1 MNNPSPKPSTQNAIS
16 LTVVAATLL
25 WFFSCDS
32 SPTRPY
38 KHNSVSD
45 SYYTIPAIIINNNWK
60 DTIAFV
66 ADTLSWEQVQRI
78 KQLRDESHKW
88 EIKIDGNIED
98 YRKMVEDVIYP
109 QVIHHRNDNNV
120 VNMWVVKF
128 TDGVF
133 FRTTPLEIIVDNKM
147 EGYWKNA
154 LLSSYQDSNN
164 SKVQITVNLQR
175 IAADWSLYWIDIEK
189 LTKAI
194 LVHEVAE
201 GIDLFPNPR
210 RSMME
215 NQLIGEIVW
224 GSVFPE
230 YVLFRQKSLNTE
242 ENLRNFV
249 NSGKPLSSSDIYYY
263 VTRYYMIELL
273 NKLESDWK
281 LEEFFAGQYAI
292 Q

>member
-1 MNNPSPKPSTQNAIS
+1 MNNPSSKPSRQNAIS
-16 LTVVAATLL
+16 LAVAVATLL
-25 WFFSCDS
+25 WLFSCDS

-38 KHNSVSD
+38 KYKSVSD
-45 SYYTIPAIIINNNWK
+45 SNYTIPPIIINNDWK

-66 ADTLSWEQVQRI
+66 ADTLSWEQAQRI

-98 YRKMVEDVIYP
+98 YRKMVEDIIYP

-120 VNMWVVKF
+120 VNIWVVKF

-147 EGYWKNA
+147 EEYWKNA

-189 LTKAI
+189 LIKAI

-230 YVLFRQKSLNTE
+230 YVLFRQKSLNIE

-249 NSGKPLSSSDIYYY
+249 NFGKPLASSDIYYY

-281 LEEFFAGQYAI
+281 LEEFFAG
-292 Q
+292 